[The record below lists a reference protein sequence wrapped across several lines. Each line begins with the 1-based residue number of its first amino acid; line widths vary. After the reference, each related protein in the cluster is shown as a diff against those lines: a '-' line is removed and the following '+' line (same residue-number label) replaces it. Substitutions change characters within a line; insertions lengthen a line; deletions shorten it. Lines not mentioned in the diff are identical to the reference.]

1 MINAILQGIINVI
14 TTLVNFI
21 IAPIDNLIAT
31 ALPSL
36 DSAFVAIGD
45 FLNLCVSSIGWV
57 ISLLGLNSNVISLI
71 VIYYGFALSVPLVVY
86 VIKLAV
92 KWYNALKP

>member
-1 MINAILQGIINVI
+1 MINAILQGIISVI
-14 TTLVNFI
+14 TSLVNFI
-21 IAPIDNLIAT
+21 IAPIDNLIAS

-36 DSAFVAIGD
+36 DSAFSAIGS
-45 FLNLCVSSIGWV
+45 FLNLCVSAIGWV

-86 VIKLAV
+86 IIKLAV